1 MTSPLTVRH
10 FVSYS
15 GVKLPLKLH
24 TELDDDGLRHRITFF
39 RGHYTADESLSRVE
53 KVVYG
58 EIEFTHD
65 YQYHDNGQL
74 SQATVT
80 LHAEEERTVMRFAPD
95 GELLSSD
102 IEAD

>member
-1 MTSPLTVRH
+1 MTAPLTVRH

-24 TELDDDGLRHRITFF
+24 TPLDEDGLRHRITFF
-39 RGHYTADESLSRVE
+39 RAYYTPDDVLSKVE

-65 YQYHDNGQL
+65 YRYNAAGGL
-74 SQATVT
+74 SEAIVT
-80 LHAEEERTVMRFAPD
+80 LHAEDERTVLQFAED
-95 GELLSSD
+95 GELASSD
-102 IEAD
+102 TEAC

>member
-1 MTSPLTVRH
+1 MVIGRFVTYDGGCPWEPNDFPADCSPFCL
-10 FVSYS
+10 YS

-65 YQYHDNGQL
+65 YQYTTM
-74 SQATVT
+74 A
-80 LHAEEERTVMRFAPD
+80 
-95 GELLSSD
+95 SSVRPR
-102 IEAD
+102 